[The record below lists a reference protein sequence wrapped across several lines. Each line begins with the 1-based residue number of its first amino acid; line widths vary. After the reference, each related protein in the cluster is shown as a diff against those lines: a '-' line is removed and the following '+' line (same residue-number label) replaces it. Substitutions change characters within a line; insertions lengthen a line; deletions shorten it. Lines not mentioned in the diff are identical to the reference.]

1 MAIDKFVP
9 SVISIRSR
17 MPMSYASGAHIK
29 NALWVPAV
37 YARHVAFGA
46 HAMCP
51 SCHMPYRLAG
61 RLVRV
66 HTVRVFCAQ
75 CVA

>member
-9 SVISIRSR
+9 SVISMRSR
-17 MPMSYASGAHIK
+17 MPISCAS
-29 NALWVPAV
+29 
-37 YARHVAFGA
+37 GA

-51 SCHMPYRLAG
+51 SCHMSNQLAG

-66 HTVRVFCAQ
+66 HTVRVFC
-75 CVA
+75 V